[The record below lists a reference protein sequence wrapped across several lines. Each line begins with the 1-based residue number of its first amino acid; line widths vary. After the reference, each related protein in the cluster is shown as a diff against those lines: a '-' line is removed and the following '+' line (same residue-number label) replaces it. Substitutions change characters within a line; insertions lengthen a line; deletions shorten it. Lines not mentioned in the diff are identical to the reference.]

1 MKIRSLADAVKTAI
15 KVYKSDQPGGKPNI
29 APLGI
34 RPLDD
39 TAGGLEYGM
48 GGVLGACT
56 GVGKSSI
63 MLHSALNSPIRVG
76 LLSLEDPE
84 SVIGLRCIAEYAN
97 VSATSVRLNKL
108 SPSERSRVLSLAE
121 TIASVSHV
129 RLVEAVAPTVEEVED
144 AIKALA
150 DDGCRMVW
158 VDYLQKIRGI
168 GADRRNEVAAVFTRL
183 QRVAF
188 DRGMGIM
195 QISQAKRI
203 EGHRPT
209 LNDLKESGDIE
220 NEARLVVLAYRLPDS
235 RDILRCHVAKST
247 HGGEDLKWA
256 YRRNSNGVLEL
267 VKSVW
272 EIDVDD
278 F

>member
-1 MKIRSLADAVKTAI
+1 MKIRSLSNAVKTAI
-15 KVYKSDQPGGKPNI
+15 KVYKSDRPGEKPSL

-39 TAGGLEYGM
+39 FVGGLEFGM

-97 VSATSVRLNKL
+97 VSSTSVRLNKL
-108 SPSERSRVLSLAE
+108 SQAERARVLGLAKSIE
-121 TIASVSHV
+121 AVDHV

-144 AIKALA
+144 GINALA
-150 DDGCRMVW
+150 DDGCKMIW
-158 VDYLQKIRGI
+158 VDYLQKIRGAS
-168 GADRRNEVAAVFTRL
+168 ADRRNEVAAVFTRL
-183 QRVAF
+183 QRAAYNRGVA
-188 DRGMGIM
+188 IM

-203 EGHRPT
+203 DGHRPT
-209 LNDLKESGDIE
+209 LHDLKESGDIE
-220 NEARLVVLAYRLPDS
+220 NEARLVVLAYRMPDS
-235 RDILRCHVAKST
+235 RHVLRCHVAKSN

-256 YRRNSNGVLEL
+256 YRRNSNGALEL
-267 VKSVW
+267 IKSVG